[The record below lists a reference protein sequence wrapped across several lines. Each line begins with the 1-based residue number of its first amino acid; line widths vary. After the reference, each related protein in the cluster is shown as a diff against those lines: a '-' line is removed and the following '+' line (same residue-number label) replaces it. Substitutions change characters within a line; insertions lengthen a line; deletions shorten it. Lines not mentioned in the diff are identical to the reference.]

1 MMTFNPEKGIENAVY
16 KIVVILFMP
25 EVVKYQSK
33 ANWETA

>member
-1 MMTFNPEKGIENAVY
+1 MMIFNPELAIKNAVY

-33 ANWETA
+33 AN